1 MLLTIPLVLAFGLA
15 LAFLLRAKTLGFGSA
30 FIAVMFGFYLASTGA
45 AKPLNHLIASV
56 ASALLHLH

>member
-1 MLLTIPLVLAFGLA
+1 MLLTIPLVLAFGVA
-15 LAFLLRAKTLGFGSA
+15 LAFLLRAKTLGLGSA

-45 AKPLNHLIASV
+45 AGPLNHLVASV